1 MTMKF
6 KKPKHVG
13 WIIAAI
19 VVVGF
24 IGFSLIPKPMKVEKQ
39 MKPHRVVNRAT
50 AFAHISEHY
59 AKCKGIYAL
68 NPVEMEQ
75 SEKCS
80 LHQIGKSK
88 WQSLSGTAHGYT
100 AEYKL
105 LTDWRQYYRIKYCHK
120 GGICDA

>member
-1 MTMKF
+1 M
-6 KKPKHVG
+6 
-13 WIIAAI
+13 
-19 VVVGF
+19 
-24 IGFSLIPKPMKVEKQ
+24 Q
-39 MKPHRVVNRAT
+39 PHRVVYRAT
-50 AFAHISEHY
+50 AFADISEHD

-88 WQSLSGTAHGYT
+88 RQSLSGAAHGHT

-105 LTDWRQYYRIKYCHK
+105 LTDWRQYYRIKYCYK
-120 GGICDA
+120 GGICDAGCLKKLIVLLQPVGTDVAG

>member
-1 MTMKF
+1 MINTIDISGKWELF
-6 KKPKHVG
+6 ISKNNRTSLPDNYNDS
-13 WIIAAI
+13 II
-19 VVVGF
+19 
-24 IGFSLIPKPMKVEKQ
+24 LPEY
-39 MKPHRVVNRAT
+39 RAT
-50 AFAHISEHY
+50 AFADISEHD

-88 WQSLSGTAHGYT
+88 WQSLSGTAHGHT

-105 LTDWRQYYRIKYCHK
+105 LTDWRQYYRIKYCYK

>member
-1 MTMKF
+1 
-6 KKPKHVG
+6 
-13 WIIAAI
+13 
-19 VVVGF
+19 
-24 IGFSLIPKPMKVEKQ
+24 

-105 LTDWRQYYRIKYCHK
+105 LTDWRQYYRISTVTKVVSVMPDVSK
-120 GGICDA
+120 KLVVLLQPVGTDVAG

>member
-1 MTMKF
+1 
-6 KKPKHVG
+6 
-13 WIIAAI
+13 
-19 VVVGF
+19 
-24 IGFSLIPKPMKVEKQ
+24 

-80 LHQIGKSK
+80 LHQIGKCK

-120 GGICDA
+120 GGICDAGCLKKLIVLLQPVGTDVAG